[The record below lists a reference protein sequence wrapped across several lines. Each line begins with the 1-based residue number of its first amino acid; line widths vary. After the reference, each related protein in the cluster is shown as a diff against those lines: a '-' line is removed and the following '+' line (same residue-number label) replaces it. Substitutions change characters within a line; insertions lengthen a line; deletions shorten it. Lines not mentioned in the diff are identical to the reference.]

1 MYTHFHESLSDWLA
15 LNYKNIFYPGCHP
28 TVWYNQHV
36 YCRKDTQICFVCPR
50 RANESECNSNYRKC
64 HNRKQT
70 QSKNTVWGRKK
81 IICKIKKFATKT
93 ILDTFELVFQNFLYW
108 NWYLCLQVEELM
120 RISGKWMFTGRL
132 ILGGIFLARSVGANK
147 KEVKHETYQKALNV
161 LKSKTVAEIF
171 NLTDPG
177 AEAIR

>member
-1 MYTHFHESLSDWLA
+1 MQDLKNLQQKQFWTFLS
-15 LNYKNIFYPGCHP
+15 
-28 TVWYNQHV
+28 WYF
-36 YCRKDTQICFVCPR
+36 RFFVL
-50 RANESECNSNYRKC
+50 E
-64 HNRKQT
+64 
-70 QSKNTVWGRKK
+70 
-81 IICKIKKFATKT
+81 
-93 ILDTFELVFQNFLYW
+93 
-108 NWYLCLQVEELM
+108 LQVEELM

>member
-1 MYTHFHESLSDWLA
+1 MKVSLIGWLWIIKTSFIQVATQQFDTTNMSTAEKIHRFA
-15 LNYKNIFYPGCHP
+15 LYVQGEPMKVNAIQTIENAITGSKLNLKTQYEVGKNSY
-28 TVWYNQHV
+28 VQV
-36 YCRKDTQICFVCPR
+36 
-50 RANESECNSNYRKC
+50 
-64 HNRKQT
+64 
-70 QSKNTVWGRKK
+70 
-81 IICKIKKFATKT
+81 CKIKKICNKN
-93 ILDTFELVFQNFLYW
+93 NFGHFWVGISYFFVLE
-108 NWYLCLQVEELM
+108 LQVEELM

>member
-1 MYTHFHESLSDWLA
+1 MKVSLIGWLWIIKTSFIQVATQQFDTTNMSTAEKIHRFA
-15 LNYKNIFYPGCHP
+15 LYVQGEPMKVNAIQTIENAITGSKLNLKTQYEVGKNSY
-28 TVWYNQHV
+28 VQV
-36 YCRKDTQICFVCPR
+36 
-50 RANESECNSNYRKC
+50 
-64 HNRKQT
+64 
-70 QSKNTVWGRKK
+70 
-81 IICKIKKFATKT
+81 CKIKKICNKNNFGHFWVG
-93 ILDTFELVFQNFLYW
+93 ILDFFVLE
-108 NWYLCLQVEELM
+108 LQVEELM

>member
-1 MYTHFHESLSDWLA
+1 MKVFLIGWLWIIKTSFIQVATQQFDTTNMSTAEKIHRFA
-15 LNYKNIFYPGCHP
+15 LYVQGEPMKVNAIQTIENAITGSKLNLKTQYEVGKNSYEQ
-28 TVWYNQHV
+28 V
-36 YCRKDTQICFVCPR
+36 
-50 RANESECNSNYRKC
+50 
-64 HNRKQT
+64 
-70 QSKNTVWGRKK
+70 
-81 IICKIKKFATKT
+81 CKIKKICNKN
-93 ILDTFELVFQNFLYW
+93 NFGHFWVGISDFFVLE
-108 NWYLCLQVEELM
+108 LQVEELM

>member
-1 MYTHFHESLSDWLA
+1 MYKYARL
-15 LNYKNIFYPGCHP
+15 
-28 TVWYNQHV
+28 
-36 YCRKDTQICFVCPR
+36 
-50 RANESECNSNYRKC
+50 
-64 HNRKQT
+64 
-70 QSKNTVWGRKK
+70 
-81 IICKIKKFATKT
+81 KKFATKT
-93 ILDTFELVFQNFLYW
+93 ILDIFELVFQIFFVLE
-108 NWYLCLQVEELM
+108 LQVEELM

>member
-1 MYTHFHESLSDWLA
+1 MYKYARF
-15 LNYKNIFYPGCHP
+15 
-28 TVWYNQHV
+28 
-36 YCRKDTQICFVCPR
+36 
-50 RANESECNSNYRKC
+50 
-64 HNRKQT
+64 
-70 QSKNTVWGRKK
+70 
-81 IICKIKKFATKT
+81 KKFATKT
-93 ILDTFELVFQNFLYW
+93 ILDIFELVFQISDFFVLE
-108 NWYLCLQVEELM
+108 LQVEELM

>member
-1 MYTHFHESLSDWLA
+1 MHDK
-15 LNYKNIFYPGCHP
+15 KNLQQKQFR
-28 TVWYNQHV
+28 TFWSWYF
-36 YCRKDTQICFVCPR
+36 RFFVL
-50 RANESECNSNYRKC
+50 E
-64 HNRKQT
+64 
-70 QSKNTVWGRKK
+70 
-81 IICKIKKFATKT
+81 
-93 ILDTFELVFQNFLYW
+93 
-108 NWYLCLQVEELM
+108 LQVEELM